1 MTLKIKGMMCEHCKA
16 HVEEA
21 LKGVEGVTSV
31 RVDLS
36 NGTAEVEGSAAKE
49 AMEEAVKNAGYE
61 VTDIKEN

>member
-1 MTLKIKGMMCEHCKA
+1 MPLKIKGMMCEHCEA

-21 LKGVEGVTSV
+21 LKRVDGITSV

-49 AMEEAVKNAGYE
+49 ALEEAVLNAGYE